1 LIKKPAVL
9 LLDEATSALD
19 ATSEKL
25 VQQSIDDLQKEK
37 AQTTI
42 IIAHR
47 LSTIRNADKICVVSE
62 GRVVELG
69 KHDELVAK
77 KGAYYDLIQLQV
89 NDNPI
94 EQSSST
100 SDLTLLVENSTAR
113 AAANVTKEDKIAEEK
128 VKVDEIVPDK
138 KVNDRGYHHH
148 YRYRH
153 YHYHHHYY
161 HSVEDRLASQRM
173 AFLCSDRRI
182 DVWRRIP
189 CLGVIVINGI
199 AIVLS
204 GNLQW
209 C

>member
-1 LIKKPAVL
+1 ML

-94 EQSSST
+94 EQSSSA

-113 AAANVTKEDKIAEEK
+113 AAANVTKEDTVEEK
-128 VKVDEIVPDK
+128 VKVDIVPDK

-148 YRYRH
+148 H
-153 YHYHHHYY
+153 YLHHHHHHHHHYHHHHHHHHHQCGRSFGITRDGYY
-161 HSVEDRLASQRM
+161 VR
-173 AFLCSDRRI
+173 
-182 DVWRRIP
+182 
-189 CLGVIVINGI
+189 
-199 AIVLS
+199 
-204 GNLQW
+204 
-209 C
+209 

>member
-1 LIKKPAVL
+1 ML

-25 VQQSIDDLQKEK
+25 VQQSIDELQKEK

-69 KHDELVAK
+69 KHDELLAK

-113 AAANVTKEDKIAEEK
+113 AAANVTKEDTMVKEK
-128 VKVDEIVPDK
+128 VKVDDIVPDK
-138 KVNDRGYHHH
+138 KVNDRGY
-148 YRYRH
+148 
-153 YHYHHHYY
+153 YHYHHYHHYHRHY
-161 HSVEDRLASQRM
+161 HL
-173 AFLCSDRRI
+173 FLHHHHYHRYHHHHHYQYGRSY
-182 DVWRRIP
+182 
-189 CLGVIVINGI
+189 GI
-199 AIVLS
+199 TRDGYYAH
-204 GNLQW
+204 
-209 C
+209 

>member
-1 LIKKPAVL
+1 VL

-113 AAANVTKEDKIAEEK
+113 AAVNVTKEDKIAEE

-153 YHYHHHYY
+153 RHYHYHHH
-161 HSVEDRLASQRM
+161 L
-173 AFLCSDRRI
+173 
-182 DVWRRIP
+182 
-189 CLGVIVINGI
+189 
-199 AIVLS
+199 LS
-204 GNLQW
+204 
-209 C
+209 

>member
-113 AAANVTKEDKIAEEK
+113 AAVNVTKEDKIAEE

-153 YHYHHHYY
+153 RHYHYHHH
-161 HSVEDRLASQRM
+161 L
-173 AFLCSDRRI
+173 
-182 DVWRRIP
+182 
-189 CLGVIVINGI
+189 
-199 AIVLS
+199 LS
-204 GNLQW
+204 
-209 C
+209 

>member
-1 LIKKPAVL
+1 ML

-113 AAANVTKEDKIAEEK
+113 AAVNVTKEDKIAEE

-153 YHYHHHYY
+153 RHYHYHHH
-161 HSVEDRLASQRM
+161 L
-173 AFLCSDRRI
+173 
-182 DVWRRIP
+182 
-189 CLGVIVINGI
+189 
-199 AIVLS
+199 LS
-204 GNLQW
+204 
-209 C
+209 